1 VQKLSI
7 NFGIVCASNMTS
19 LIWKFLCGCRF
30 ACSLLR
36 QGMKQIIISSDTPE
50 TKSLEKMEDKSA
62 ADAVNDSDPKLLST
76 DTGCHLACHEM
87 IACSLGCYFLNTT
100 RRCHV

>member
-1 VQKLSI
+1 MKRLSI
-7 NFGIVCASNMTS
+7 YFGIISANDLMS
-19 LIWKFLCGCRF
+19 LICKFLCGCRF

-62 ADAVNDSDPKLLST
+62 AEAVNNSDP
-76 DTGCHLACHEM
+76 
-87 IACSLGCYFLNTT
+87 
-100 RRCHV
+100 